1 MLLTEN
7 NIPLAF
13 ADKLNTLL
21 PNIFPDSKI
30 AKEYKMGKT
39 KASCILNESLAPH
52 FLQETV
58 QIMKNYFYSLSTD
71 GPNDIG
77 LGKITP
83 LRVRLYDSS
92 KSRVDTRF
100 LDMCCTSGQNS
111 VTAATIFQKI
121 DVMIKL
127 QLPWKNCVGF
137 SLDNT
142 SANLGIRNS
151 IKSRV
156 ILKKNNCYFMGC
168 PCHIIH
174 NTAHK
179 GSAGFTC
186 NTKFDVDFCID
197 IFYYFDK
204 STKRKNALQGYAEFC
219 DQEYRDILKHINVRW
234 LSLERAVERIL
245 LQYSS

>member
-1 MLLTEN
+1 MLLAGT
-7 NIPLAF
+7 NIRLAF

-58 QIMKNYFYSLSTD
+58 QIMKNDFSSLSTD
-71 GPNDIG
+71 GSNDTG
-77 LGKITP
+77 LEKMSLLT
-83 LRVRLYDSS
+83 VRLCDSS

-100 LDMCCTSGQNS
+100 LDMCCTSGQNAGI
-111 VTAATIFQKI
+111 AATIFQKI
-121 DVMIKL
+121 DDVMIKL

-156 ILKKNNCYFMGC
+156 ILKNNNCYLMGC

-179 GSAGFTC
+179 RSAGFTC
-186 NTKFDVDFCID
+186 NTKFDVEDFCID
-197 IFYYFDK
+197 IFYYFDE
-204 STKRKNALQGYAEFC
+204 STKQKNALQGYAEFC
-219 DQEYRDILKHINVRW
+219 DQDYRDILKHKCV
-234 LSLERAVERIL
+234 LAEFGKGC
-245 LQYSS
+245 